1 MRSLLLRRIRN
12 IFFCVLAVM
21 IILLATISALVE
33 TETGSRWL
41 ITRVANLVNIEL
53 RGVRGDL
60 RNGLDV
66 ESLEYRNGQQLYNAK
81 KLSFRWRPVDLLYG
95 SLLIQSL
102 HAESVFIHPPP
113 PADNPPTTAEPFNR
127 WPQLRLPI
135 SIQLQQLRINNI
147 ELVRGET
154 RMKWQ
159 KLHGSLSWGAFYLR
173 YNSLAVVHEDY
184 SLVLTGNT
192 AVTYPY
198 ATDANLQWQW
208 QAVRDVDL
216 TQVEHP
222 TPALAYMGVSDIE
235 GDLKSLQV
243 STHMSAPV
251 IVAATVKSSLV
262 NEQDQLITAPLLD
275 LDASWKQQIL
285 PAPWWVPNQP
295 SPITNGELTAKGNW
309 QEYTAELQGDIHLP
323 QAPMLG
329 VSASVRGDLKKIHI
343 DFLRLRERYLSL
355 DQTAAD
361 VNRAAKVVAPLATH
375 SEPAKNTE
383 QFIKDFNTAI
393 ANVASNSSL
402 AMSSAGVASSP
413 TIVPQYTDTDAGL
426 EVQGDVRWL
435 PQLDWQLTAQAEHL
449 NLASLF
455 ENWPSNISA
464 TFKNQGVL
472 DKQSGWDIKLQDLNL
487 DGDLRGVNLR
497 GGGSL
502 AFDGQQLHTDD
513 LQVVLGANQL
523 QLKGDVGKNFNLDWN
538 INAPMLGQIDSSVQG
553 SVITKGKLRGNA
565 QQPQLDITA
574 DVQKFSWAGYGV
586 EKLQLSLVPALA
598 ASSPNSNPQKPPQ
611 KTPQNNSQNNPQPVA
626 NQEQAVSSPG
636 IAKAMG
642 ADNYLLSFSA
652 NQLRLLGNRF
662 STLSING
669 EGSVN
674 QHRLQAVIKHTGL
687 GRADVTLDGKYGE
700 AQWQGQFDHLAIKL
714 KKVPRWWLTSSKPL
728 TINSDSLL
736 LGRQCFTTRT
746 NLTGQVEKIA
756 AVEQEQVI
764 GEWMPNQSFSK
775 PNVNWLVKTPVL
787 PSNPVETYSL
797 PQLCIEGDWSKTSG
811 ARLNA
816 NLDSVPLR
824 QFLSLFKTEVF
835 FAGVMDGSVNLV
847 SPDLTLANTVAK
859 AGIATRNAEL
869 RYQYA
874 GGVTEVYAW
883 RDFFVRANLEKANL
897 IATAGMEWTGYGR
910 LDANTALD
918 LQQQKINSGKI
929 TAQFSNLAPLETLLS
944 FANDVK
950 GDLHGDLT
958 LGGTFARPQVV
969 GDVSLRNG
977 SANIPRLGVDL
988 TNVDIQI
995 NSVQSGNVNLVSQFQ
1010 SGEGRLTATADVRNL
1025 GTPDWAMQGFV
1036 NGNNFQ
1042 VVALPQL
1049 KATLSP
1055 DIRIHSTREQIELTG
1070 TATIPYARANIK
1082 TLPETATAVSP
1093 DVVVVDE
1100 QYEQE
1105 DVVAGI
1111 KIITNLDLAFGDDV
1125 RFKGFG
1131 LNSKLVGKLKLFKE
1145 SNRQFFTS
1153 GYVSVEEGSYK
1164 AYGQTL
1170 TIDRGRLNFQGPYE
1184 NPGLEIRASRIIRD
1198 EENTKVG
1205 LEISGTLQ
1213 RPKAQV
1219 FSSELMSESQA
1230 MMMLMTGKP
1239 MSDASKADASLLV
1252 SAMSGLGMD
1261 SGDSITADI
1270 RNFFHVD
1277 ELEIK
1282 SDQGFDQSE
1291 LWVGKYLT
1299 PRLLVRYVVG
1309 IFQQAFGFGVEYQL
1323 TERLRL
1329 EAVSAD
1335 TQSVDV
1341 VYKVER

>member
-12 IFFCVLAVM
+12 VFFCVLAVI

-53 RGVRGDL
+53 RGVSGDL

-66 ESLEYRNGQQLYNAK
+66 ESLEYSNGQQLYSAK

-102 HAESVFIHPPP
+102 HAESVFIQPPP
-113 PADNPPTTAEPFNR
+113 PADTPPTTEPFSR

-154 RMKWQ
+154 RIQWQ
-159 KLHGSLSWGAFYLR
+159 KLHGALSWGAFYLR
-173 YNSLAVVHEDY
+173 YNSLSLVHQDY
-184 SLVLTGNT
+184 SLVLSGST

-198 ATDANLQWQW
+198 ATTANLQWQW
-208 QAVRDVDL
+208 QALRESSPAQDANVS
-216 TQVEHP
+216 
-222 TPALAYMGVSDIE
+222 PALAYMGVSDVE
-235 GDLKSLQV
+235 GDLKSLAI
-243 STHMSAPV
+243 STQMSAPV
-251 IVAATVKSSLV
+251 IVEAMVKSSLV
-262 NEQDQLITAPLLD
+262 NEKNQLITTPLLD
-275 LDASWKQQIL
+275 LQASWQQQIL
-285 PAPWWVPNQP
+285 PAQWWVPNQP
-295 SPITNGELTAKGNW
+295 TPITNGELSARGNW

-343 DFLRLRERYLSL
+343 EFLRLRERYLSL
-355 DQTAAD
+355 D
-361 VNRAAKVVAPLATH
+361 P
-375 SEPAKNTE
+375 
-383 QFIKDFNTAI
+383 AI
-393 ANVASNSSL
+393 ANANPTPASVSQPADDLTSDTSATPFIKNLNPIIATLTGGNSS
-402 AMSSAGVASSP
+402 AMSSAGAVAP
-413 TIVPQYTDTDAGL
+413 PVVVQQYTDTDAGL
-426 EVQGDVRWL
+426 EVQGDVRWS

-455 ENWPSNISA
+455 ENWPSNINA
-464 TFKNQGVL
+464 TFRNRGVL
-472 DKQSGWDIKLQDLNL
+472 DKKTGWDITLQDLNL

-513 LQVVLGANQL
+513 LHMVLGANQV
-523 QLKGDVGKNFNLDWN
+523 QLKGDLGKNFNLDWN
-538 INAPMLGQIDSSVQG
+538 INAPMLAQIDSSVQG
-553 SVITKGKLRGNA
+553 SIITKGKLRGSA
-565 QQPQLDITA
+565 QQPQLDISA

-586 EKLQLSLVPALA
+586 EKLQLSLAPALA
-598 ASSPNSNPQKPPQ
+598 TIQPNDDA
-611 KTPQNNSQNNPQPVA
+611 KTNQQPA
-626 NQEQAVSSPG
+626 TGQADSTPLPG
-636 IAKAMG
+636 IANAIGRDK
-642 ADNYLLSFSA
+642 YLLSFSA
-652 NQLRLLGNRF
+652 NQLRVAGNRF
-662 STLSING
+662 STVTING

-674 QHRLQAVIKHTGL
+674 QHRLQTVIKHTGL
-687 GRADVTLDGKYGE
+687 GRADLTIEGTYGD
-700 AQWQGQFDHLAIKL
+700 AQWQGQFEHLAIKL
-714 KKVPRWWLTSSKPL
+714 KKIPRWWLTSSKPVTL
-728 TINSDSLL
+728 QSGSLSV
-736 LGRQCFTTRT
+736 GRQCLTTRT

-764 GEWMPNQSFSK
+764 GEWMPNQNFVK
-775 PNVNWLVKTPVL
+775 PNFNWLLKTPAL
-787 PSNPVETYSL
+787 PANPVEIYSL
-797 PQLCIEGDWSKTSG
+797 PQLCIDADWSKTSG

-824 QFLSLFKTEVF
+824 QFLSLFKTEVY

-883 RDFFVRANLEKANL
+883 RDFFVRATLEKANL
-897 IATAGMEWTGYGR
+897 AATAGMDWTGYGR

-918 LQQQKINSGKI
+918 LQQRTIKNGKI

-950 GDLHGDLT
+950 GDLHSDLT

-988 TNVDIQI
+988 TNIDIQI

-1010 SGEGRLTATADVRNL
+1010 SGDGRLTATADIRNL

-1036 NGNNFQ
+1036 SGNNFQ

-1055 DIRIHSTREQIELTG
+1055 DIRINSTREQIELTG

-1082 TLPETATAVSP
+1082 SLPETATAVSS

-1100 QYEQE
+1100 QYQQE
-1105 DVVAGI
+1105 EVVAGV
-1111 KIITNLDLAFGDDV
+1111 KIITNLDLAFGEDV

-1170 TIDRGRLNFQGPYE
+1170 TIERGRLNFQGPYE

-1198 EENTKVG
+1198 EEDTTVG

-1219 FSSELMSESQA
+1219 FSSESMSESQA

-1239 MSDASKADASLLV
+1239 VGDASKADASLLV
-1252 SAMSGLGMD
+1252 SAMSGLGSD
-1261 SGDSITADI
+1261 SGDSITASI

-1341 VYKVER
+1341 VYKVEK